1 MTFLCTGGVSRLN
14 AFSGLALQ
22 YSLSQQTI
30 TVPTNQNQLKIVSS
44 KRTLHT
50 ESDGPLV
57 IRVRGTLLIFSI
69 TM

>member
-30 TVPTNQNQLKIVSS
+30 TVPTNQKQLKIVSS

-50 ESDGPLV
+50 ESDV
-57 IRVRGTLLIFSI
+57 DNR
-69 TM
+69 